1 MKRVLFLLFLVIYS
15 NFLFAQSR
23 GYELSID
30 AAAGLGVTNLSKYS
44 AGVSIINGY
53 RISEKFAVSLGVGF
67 KYAETLYYYSD
78 DNTLGDY
85 ESRDNKYL
93 VPVFLQVKFNLTN
106 GSIAPFIVGD
116 VGYTF
121 DLGRNQN
128 KNLEALFVEPIIG
141 VDFKSKSTTWF
152 VGIGANVQQH
162 HYEHFHISDVI
173 KSSERT
179 IRGFAPTLN
188 LHFGVA
194 F

>member
-1 MKRVLFLLFLVIYS
+1 MKKITLLLLIALCPFLA
-15 NFLFAQSR
+15 FAQTR
-23 GYELSID
+23 GYVFSVD
-30 AAAGLGVTNLSKYS
+30 ASAGLGVSNLSKYS

-53 RISEKFAVSLGVGF
+53 RISEKFAVGLGVGF
-67 KYAETLYYYSD
+67 KYAETLYCYSD

-93 VPVFLQVKFNLTN
+93 VPVFLHAKFNFTA

-121 DLGRNQN
+121 DIGKNPN

-152 VGIGANVQQH
+152 IGIGANVQQH
-162 HYEHFHISDVI
+162 HYEYFHISDII

-179 IRGFAPTLN
+179 VRGFAPTLN